1 MNFWPSLP
9 HVLRPRIG
17 QMARAEYD
25 GKQIATEQGFAQAV
39 APEAEPRRAIR
50 AVDIVKEFET
60 EIGIRRVLNGVSFE
74 VASGERLAILG
85 RNGAGKSTLIQIL
98 SGLQIA
104 TSGTVERGLRMSWPL
119 ALAGGFEGELTG
131 YDNIRF
137 ITRIYDVPFRET
149 YAFIED
155 FTELGQQ
162 LHIPVRYYSSGMT
175 MRLAFALSLAI
186 DFECYLIDEVILVG
200 DKRFQIK
207 CHDELFGK
215 RQDRAM
221 ILAIHSNDIVKTFC
235 TSALVLKAGRGRV
248 FQDLDLACNIYSSL

>member
-9 HVLRPRIG
+9 HLLRPRIG

-25 GKQIATEQGFAQAV
+25 GRDVATEESLAPPI

-50 AVDIVKEFET
+50 AIDIVKEFET
-60 EIGIRRVLNGVSFE
+60 EIGIRRVLNGISFD

-175 MRLAFALSLAI
+175 MRLAFALSLS
-186 DFECYLIDEVILVG
+186 LIHI
-200 DKRFQIK
+200 
-207 CHDELFGK
+207 
-215 RQDRAM
+215 
-221 ILAIHSNDIVKTFC
+221 
-235 TSALVLKAGRGRV
+235 
-248 FQDLDLACNIYSSL
+248 